1 MRRLLPSLPC
11 LLVLILWSVPAYAQ
25 APRAIVLES
34 APIVLVPEQ
43 GRQPLRV
50 AAAGSVLTFLKE
62 ENGWSQVQFQ
72 DPQFGL
78 RTGRVQDRFVRVEH
92 SDLLQPLDLSV
103 PEARRAP
110 APAAVQRAPV
120 ASAPLP
126 PQSIPDPVPPAPRP
140 ALQRQGFW
148 FSAGMG
154 FGSLS
159 CDTCDGYAN
168 GFSGGLAAGGTINQ
182 HLLLGAGTT
191 GWYRSSGGV
200 WLNASTFDFRL
211 RYYPVSRSG
220 FFINGGIGVGDVSIG
235 TGRLRV
241 SETGAAVVLGLGWDI
256 RTGRNV
262 SVTPF
267 WNGSGISTG
276 AETVGFGQIGVGI
289 TVH

>member
-1 MRRLLPSLPC
+1 MRRLFPRSLPC
-11 LLVLILWSVPAYAQ
+11 VLVLTLWSVPTYAQ
-25 APRAIVLES
+25 ERHAIVLES

-50 AAAGSVLTFLKE
+50 AAAGSVLTYLKE
-62 ENGWSQVQFQ
+62 ENGWTQVQFQ

-78 RTGRVQDRFVRVEH
+78 RTGWMQNRFVRV
-92 SDLLQPLDLSV
+92 DGPNLQPLDLSV
-103 PEARRAP
+103 PEARRAAPTAQRTPATP
-110 APAAVQRAPV
+110 APIAPQ
-120 ASAPLP
+120 PT
-126 PQSIPDPVPPAPRP
+126 PDPVQPTQRPPM
-140 ALQRQGFW
+140 QRQGFW
-148 FSAGMG
+148 FSGGMG

-191 GWYRSSGGV
+191 GWYRSSAGV
-200 WLNASTFDFRL
+200 WLNASTFDVRL

-256 RTGRNV
+256 RTGRNI

-276 AETVGFGQIGVGI
+276 AETVSFGQIGVGI

>member
-1 MRRLLPSLPC
+1 MRRLPLAC
-11 LLVLILWSVPAYAQ
+11 LVVLIVSPLPTYAQ
-25 APRAIVLES
+25 QRRAVVLES
-34 APIVLVPEQ
+34 APIVLLPEL
-43 GRQPLRV
+43 GREPLRV

-62 ENGWSQVQFQ
+62 ENGWTQVEFQ

-78 RTGRVQDRFVRVEH
+78 RTGWVQDRFVRV
-92 SDLLQPLDLSV
+92 DRPNPQPLDLSV
-103 PEARRAP
+103 PEARRPTPAVQRTPVAP
-110 APAAVQRAPV
+110 APVAAQPIA
-120 ASAPLP
+120 
-126 PQSIPDPVPPAPRP
+126 DPVQPAQRPP
-140 ALQRQGFW
+140 LQRQGFW
-148 FSAGMG
+148 FSGGMG

-211 RYYPVSRSG
+211 RYYPVRRSG

-241 SETGAAVVLGLGWDI
+241 SETGAAVVLGLGWDV
-256 RTGRNV
+256 RTGRNI

-276 AETVGFGQIGVGI
+276 AETVSFGQIGVGI